1 MSANVTADA
10 FEAFHAANP
19 HVYTELVKSARTYR
33 EQTGR
38 QKCGM
43 SLLFGRVRWVLS
55 LRTEGDAFKLN
66 NNFAPFYSR
75 LLMEREPDL
84 AGMFDLRRS
93 IADEAA

>member
-19 HVYTELVKSARTYR
+19 HVYDELVRSARTYR

-38 QKCGM
+38 TKCGM

>member
-1 MSANVTADA
+1 MTPDEAREA
-10 FEAFHAANP
+10 FEEFHRTNP
-19 HVYTELVKSARTYR
+19 HVYDELVRSARLYR

-38 QKCGM
+38 EQCGM

-84 AGMFDLRRS
+84 AGMFHLRRAL
-93 IADEAA
+93 ADEAA